1 MGEKNILW
9 KLNGFLVFFLQYKN
23 NVYLPSLNKLKGLS
37 Q

>member
-1 MGEKNILW
+1 MEKKNILW
-9 KLNGFLVFFLQYKN
+9 KLNGIFFLQYKN

>member
-1 MGEKNILW
+1 MGEKKNILW
-9 KLNGFLVFFLQYKN
+9 KLNGIFFFLQYKN

>member
-1 MGEKNILW
+1 MEKKTFSGNLMG
-9 KLNGFLVFFLQYKN
+9 FFFLQYKN